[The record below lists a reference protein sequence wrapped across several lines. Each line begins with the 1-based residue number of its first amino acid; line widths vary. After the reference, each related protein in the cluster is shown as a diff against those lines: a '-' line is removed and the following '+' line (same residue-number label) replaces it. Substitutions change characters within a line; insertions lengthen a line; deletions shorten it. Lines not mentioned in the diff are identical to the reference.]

1 MAKASGESFVKLFA
15 RDLTIT
21 WGDDKRYWDWI
32 KVNDPS
38 SNELVDA
45 AELIKVCFLDAR
57 TNFNTSILQPGTKYE
72 VSFVIMK
79 KENAEGWEHPVKLGF
94 AIPNVIEEEH
104 DEDISK
110 LKPVNE
116 WLEIPVGQFTASSQA
131 GHMEIYL
138 KGSEGLIWKKGIV
151 LNGIIFRAKN

>member
-1 MAKASGESFVKLFA
+1 MAKTSGESFVKLFA
-15 RDLTIT
+15 RDLTII
-21 WGDDKRYWDWI
+21 WGDDKRYWNWI
-32 KVNDPS
+32 KVKDP
-38 SNELVDA
+38 
-45 AELIKVCFLDAR
+45 R